1 MAHCKQALKRIRQS
15 EKQRVVRKSVKNE
28 IKTITKR
35 IVDLVSKKD
44 AENAK
49 KLLKAAVSK
58 LDKAAKT
65 HIYHR
70 NAAARRKSSLVR
82 LVNKV
87 LAPAASPPAAQ

>member
-28 IKTITKR
+28 IKTLTKR

-49 KLLKAAVSK
+49 KLLRTAVSK

-65 HIYHR
+65 HVYHR
-70 NAAARRKSSLVR
+70 NAASRRKSSLVR

-87 LAPAASPPAAQ
+87 LAPAGSTPAAQ

>member
-28 IKTITKR
+28 IKTLTKR

-49 KLLKAAVSK
+49 KLLRTAVSK

-65 HIYHR
+65 HVYHR

-87 LAPAASPPAAQ
+87 LAPAAP